1 MKTSTDRI
9 LTTHVGSLIRPPA
22 LQEIMRAKQGGQ
34 AYDQAAHDA
43 CLKESVAE
51 VVRRQAEIGVDVVSD
66 GEFGKA
72 ISWNQYVVER
82 LSGFELR
89 TIPPGY
95 RPGTPG
101 ADRTRFKEF
110 YAELDVREPMANAK
124 TVACIG
130 PVTYVGQAIVQRD
143 IDNFKAALASEASGQ
158 RGNSIVRA
166 HSASED
172 ARERADDTRPE
183 PGSSARAALAS
194 EASGQRG
201 NSIVR
206 AYSASEDARERAD
219 DTRPEPGSSAR
230 AALAGRKVEQAFMPV
245 VAPSSVL
252 PDRKDEYYKGEEDW
266 LAAVTAAMRTE
277 YKMIVDA
284 GFILQIDDARAA
296 TAYDRMVP
304 PGTFEEYRRWL
315 AKFVDSLN
323 AALEG
328 IPEDRVRYHVCWGSW
343 PGPHVSD
350 VPLESIVDLIL
361 KVRAGAYV
369 IESANPRH
377 EHEWQVWK
385 DVKLPPGR
393 VLIPGVIS
401 HATNVVEH
409 PELIA
414 ERTLR
419 FANLLGRENVMIG
432 TDCGFAQGTFY
443 RRVHP
448 SIMWAKLEALVEGAR
463 LASKQ
468 LWR

>member
-1 MKTSTDRI
+1 MKQSTDRI
-9 LTTHVGSLIRPPA
+9 LTTHVGSLIRPQA
-22 LQEIMRAKQGGQ
+22 LQDILRAKQGGQ
-34 AYDQAAHDA
+34 SYDHAAYEN
-43 CLKESVAE
+43 CLKQSVAD

-89 TIPPGY
+89 AIPPGF

-124 TVACIG
+124 MVACIG
-130 PVTYVGQAIVQRD
+130 PVKYIGQDILRRD
-143 IDNFKAALASEASGQ
+143 IDNFKAALKG
-158 RGNSIVRA
+158 V
-166 HSASED
+166 
-172 ARERADDTRPE
+172 
-183 PGSSARAALAS
+183 
-194 EASGQRG
+194 
-201 NSIVR
+201 
-206 AYSASEDARERAD
+206 
-219 DTRPEPGSSAR
+219 
-230 AALAGRKVEQAFMPV
+230 KVEEAFMPV

-252 PDRKDEYYKGEEDW
+252 PDRKDEYYKGEEEW
-266 LAAVTAAMRTE
+266 LSAVTAAMRTE
-277 YKMIVDA
+277 YRTIVDA

-296 TAYDRMVP
+296 TAFDRMVP

-315 AKFVDSLN
+315 AKFVESLN
-323 AALEG
+323 RALEG

-350 VPLESIVDLIL
+350 VALKDIVDLIL

-385 DVKLPPGR
+385 NVKLPEGKM
-393 VLIPGVIS
+393 LIPGVIS

-414 ERTLR
+414 ERITR
-419 FANLLGRENVMIG
+419 FAGLLGRENVIAG

-448 SIMWAKLEALVEGAR
+448 TVMWAKFEALVEGAR

-468 LWR
+468 LWK

>member
-1 MKTSTDRI
+1 MKRSTDRI

-22 LQEIMRAKQGGQ
+22 LQEIMRAKQADK
-34 AYDQAAHDA
+34 AYDQAAYEA
-43 CLKESVAE
+43 CLKESVAD
-51 VVRRQAEIGVDVVSD
+51 VVGRQAEVGLDVISD
-66 GEFGKA
+66 GEYGKA

-95 RPGTPG
+95 RPGIPG

-110 YAELDVREPMANAK
+110 YAELDVREPMANARM
-124 TVACIG
+124 VACVG
-130 PVTYVGQAIVQRD
+130 PVKYIGQAIVQRD
-143 IDNFKAALASEASGQ
+143 IDNFKAALK
-158 RGNSIVRA
+158 
-166 HSASED
+166 
-172 ARERADDTRPE
+172 
-183 PGSSARAALAS
+183 
-194 EASGQRG
+194 
-201 NSIVR
+201 
-206 AYSASEDARERAD
+206 
-219 DTRPEPGSSAR
+219 
-230 AALAGRKVEQAFMPV
+230 GRKVEEAFMPV
-245 VAPSSVL
+245 VAPSSVT

-266 LAAVTAAMRTE
+266 LEAVTAAMRTE

-296 TAYDRMVP
+296 THYDRMVP
-304 PGTFEEYRRWL
+304 PGKFEDYRRWL
-315 AKFVDSLN
+315 ALFVESLN

-350 VPLESIVDLIL
+350 VPLKDIVDLIL

-385 DVKLPPGR
+385 SAKLPDGK

-419 FANLLGRENVMIG
+419 FANLVGRENVMIG

-448 SIMWAKLEALVEGAR
+448 TIMWAKFEALAEGAR

-468 LWR
+468 LWN

>member
-1 MKTSTDRI
+1 MKRSTDRI
-9 LTTHVGSLIRPPA
+9 LTTHVGSLIRPQA
-22 LQEIMRAKQGGQ
+22 LQDILRAKQAGQ
-34 AYDQAAHDA
+34 PYDQTAYEK
-43 CLKESVAE
+43 CLKQSIDD
-51 VVRRQAEIGVDVVSD
+51 VVSRQADIGVDVVSD

-89 TIPPGY
+89 AIPAGY
-95 RPGTPG
+95 RPGVPG

-124 TVACIG
+124 MVACVG
-130 PVTYVGQAIVQRD
+130 PVKYVGQDILRRD
-143 IDNFKAALASEASGQ
+143 IDNFKAALKGA
-158 RGNSIVRA
+158 
-166 HSASED
+166 
-172 ARERADDTRPE
+172 
-183 PGSSARAALAS
+183 
-194 EASGQRG
+194 
-201 NSIVR
+201 
-206 AYSASEDARERAD
+206 
-219 DTRPEPGSSAR
+219 
-230 AALAGRKVEQAFMPV
+230 KVEEAFMPV

-252 PDRKDEYYKGEEDW
+252 PDRKDEYYKGEEEW
-266 LAAVTAAMRTE
+266 LDAVTAAMRTE
-277 YKMIVDA
+277 YQTIVDA

-315 AKFVDSLN
+315 AKFVESLN
-323 AALEG
+323 RALEG

-350 VPLESIVDLIL
+350 VALKDIVDLIL

-385 DVKLPPGR
+385 NVKLPDGK

-414 ERTLR
+414 ERITR
-419 FANLLGRENVMIG
+419 FANLLGRENVLAG

-448 SIMWAKLEALVEGAR
+448 TVMWAKFEALVEGAR

-468 LWR
+468 LWN